1 MEYLAIYPDW
11 LEGLRHLSGDGV
23 KAWLLTC
30 VKAAE
35 NDGEGVEIDKA
46 PEEIRGVLGFT
57 ISAIRAQAKKRR
69 TLAENGRKGGRPKA
83 VKKPNESKRKQTK
96 AQSNTKDYTNTNT
109 NTNTNKYDIQT
120 NLVSKFV
127 PYVFCELGNKY
138 GSLLRDAEKKRLA
151 FFAGDMLGWALGE
164 YSERTAKAIVEELVI
179 CKRCRDENG
188 RAIEHPQAFLRAIAE
203 KRGMV

>member
-35 NDGEGVEIDKA
+35 NDGEGVEINKA

-96 AQSNTKDYTNTNT
+96 AQSNTND
-109 NTNTNKYDIQT
+109 NTNTNKNDRQT

-127 PYVFCELGNKY
+127 SSVFCELGNKY
-138 GSLLRDAEKKRLA
+138 GSLLPDVEKKNLA
-151 FFAGDMLGWALGE
+151 FFAGDMLDWALGE

-188 RAIEHPQAFLRAIAE
+188 RTIEHPKAFLRAIAE